1 MQIKA
6 QWHLRTTIWQTC
18 ARPRT
23 GNAASG
29 AEDYRGG
36 TRNVDAC
43 RWGLNGGITAAKG
56 VVPRSFLQPLGGEDV
71 CTVDRDSVWRGTRA
85 LGGSGASMSD
95 VGAVVLIFSML
106 AVALTASWVGRYPS
120 Q

>member
-1 MQIKA
+1 MRKI
-6 QWHLRTTIWQTC
+6 I
-18 ARPRT
+18 
-23 GNAASG
+23 GG
-29 AEDYRGG
+29 YAERRRVPLGTERGHH
-36 TRNVDAC
+36 R
-43 RWGLNGGITAAKG
+43 RKG

-106 AVALTASWVGRYPS
+106 AVALTASLVGRYPS